1 MDTELIP
8 YLLFL
13 FFQSFFFQD
22 LTIYIFFLF
31 RSICS
36 PHLQILY
43 LDSLDI
49 GDIVN
54 KDVEV
59 RAAVWTGKLV
69 SKVCL
74 MDRVSDSQFGKLQ
87 VRIVQQRNFYM
98 HFFRTTYICVITNL
112 FISYILNLYMWS
124 SNLCQT
130 SNFFTH
136 AHFFLFSFV

>member
-13 FFQSFFFQD
+13 FFQSFLLQD
-22 LTIYIFFLF
+22 MTIYNFFIFLL
-31 RSICS
+31 ICS
-36 PHLQILY
+36 FLLQILY
-43 LDSLDI
+43 FDSLDI

-87 VRIVQQRNFYM
+87 E
-98 HFFRTTYICVITNL
+98 
-112 FISYILNLYMWS
+112 
-124 SNLCQT
+124 
-130 SNFFTH
+130 
-136 AHFFLFSFV
+136 